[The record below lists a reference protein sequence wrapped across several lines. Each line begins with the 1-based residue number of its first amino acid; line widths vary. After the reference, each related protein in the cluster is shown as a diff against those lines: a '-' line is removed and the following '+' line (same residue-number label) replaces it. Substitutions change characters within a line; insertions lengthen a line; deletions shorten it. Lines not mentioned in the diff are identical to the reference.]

1 MKTIKDTELK
11 YLNGDKILEGDNV
24 EYSYMRKGGGVLP
37 DKLKG
42 TIVYKNAAFYIESDI
57 LLNGNPAWEK
67 TIASILENN
76 AQIPDKFPM
85 DIINLI

>member
-24 EYSYMRKGGGVLP
+24 VFEYMAQGGGAMP
-37 DKLKG
+37 DKVKG
-42 TIVYKNAAFYIESDI
+42 VIAYKNAAFYIVGEDFEI
-57 LLNGNPAWEK
+57 

-76 AQIPDKFPM
+76 AEVPHKHPM
-85 DIINLI
+85 NIFKIN

>member
-11 YLNGDKILEGDNV
+11 YINGDKILEGDNV
-24 EYSYMRKGGGVLP
+24 EFEYMGQGAMP

-42 TIVYKNAAFYIESDI
+42 VITYKNGAFYIVGED
-57 LLNGNPAWEK
+57 WEK

-76 AQIPDKFPM
+76 AQIPHKYPM
-85 DIINLI
+85 NIIKTP